1 MTIPNQRPIKPVV
14 RWTPSKTPTRPITRN
29 PKLSAKSS
37 PEIIQK
43 TPEQVQTPG
52 MNRGIM
58 SKQSTPNSTSKQTL
72 VRSQQI
78 IKTPISSAQQTSR
91 KLIQRSVKLLNTPRT
106 TSNTSLPS
114 PVKLFPPTQHDHV
127 NTR

>member
-1 MTIPNQRPIKPVV
+1 MDTIQNSLQGLL
-14 RWTPSKTPTRPITRN
+14 TRN

-37 PEIIQK
+37 PENIQK
-43 TPEQVQTPG
+43 TPVQVQTPV

-58 SKQSTPNSTSKQTL
+58 SKQSTPTSTSKQTL

-91 KLIQRSVKLLNTPRT
+91 KLIQEKCEASEY
-106 TSNTSLPS
+106 S
-114 PVKLFPPTQHDHV
+114 
-127 NTR
+127 